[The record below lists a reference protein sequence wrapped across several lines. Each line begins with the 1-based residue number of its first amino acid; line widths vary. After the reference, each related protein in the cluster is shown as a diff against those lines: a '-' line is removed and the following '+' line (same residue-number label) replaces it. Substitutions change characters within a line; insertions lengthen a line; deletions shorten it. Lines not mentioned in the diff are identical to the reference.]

1 MKRSWKRI
9 VMVLHCMC
17 ILGGQSFVMAAPC
30 EPRNPIFG
38 WVPHEEEY
46 VLVTE
51 QAGKYDYIHMPS
63 VRKIDEG
70 NHVCYYAEG
79 LQWLEGERQE
89 DNQCIPADWAFDWYP
104 GGKLYY
110 RLSPE
115 RAVEIPLLSDEEIDR
130 IIHEKGENVY
140 DTVYQGRLYEIFK
153 EIYRL
158 VEGKGF

>member
-1 MKRSWKRI
+1 MRRSWKRI
-9 VMVLHCMC
+9 VMVLHCVW
-17 ILGGQSFVMAAPC
+17 ILGGQGFAMAAPC

-79 LQWLEGERQE
+79 LQWVEGERQE
-89 DNQCIPADWAFDWYP
+89 DNQCIPTDWAFDWYP
-104 GGKLYY
+104 GGENYTIGFLQRGPWRFLYC
-110 RLSPE
+110 RMKKS
-115 RAVEIPLLSDEEIDR
+115 IGSSMK
-130 IIHEKGENVY
+130 KGRMY
-140 DTVYQGRLYEIFK
+140 MIWYTKAAFMTFSRKSIGS
-153 EIYRL
+153 
-158 VEGKGF
+158 